1 MSSTTDNEQR
11 FAYLLSPEFQIV
23 NTAGKPLTGGWI
35 EVYIHGTR
43 VKYYCF
49 SDFDGTLHPFQIP
62 LDSLGSNIVL
72 ASPTHAYDIYI
83 YNKFGALVMSRY
95 NVVPACNAADIVED
109 VVVIDSPD
117 ETLNVTCDGGSNWH
131 LTVNTDLIA
140 TTEQLASVSG
150 ELHDEIVTVSGDL
163 QDQINNKKDL
173 QLPYVASGTV
183 TKTITKIEQNE
194 NGEIEVTYSDIDL
207 PPQVPNIDIISPSGT
222 IDVSSS
228 INPATNT
235 KTFKIDIH
243 KTKMDFFDGYCG
255 KSHYEDRSSSSTSAF
270 GLYVDQWDEYKYQGD
285 FIANSW
291 QDENNTTFKLNSG
304 LYLITASIRYQMNND
319 YNKEEYI
326 RIATGAYNGL
336 ENGTR
341 YKDWSYEKE
350 LGDGTAESSIQVSFI
365 RNVEDDDD
373 YLYMNGNHDLYF
385 YPYLPVGVNYAFI
398 DHLQIVK
405 LDSIAA
411 AGGGS
416 GPRYAPGY
424 GIEIIDDIISVA
436 TGTVVTNNYFNTVV
450 SSINNEI
457 NEINT
462 TIQNVTG
469 DITELSEA
477 VTNIVGVTG
486 DFATTDYVDA
496 AVSGLENYS
505 AGQYISIEDHVI
517 SVTGLQPEGDYATTE
532 YVDNRIA
539 SAAGDVYEAGQY
551 VSIENNVINVTGVQ
565 PAGDYATNED
575 LQIVS
580 GAIPESQEV
589 EFEELD
595 LAQFAQASAV
605 TVIQNQINNVTG
617 DINNINE
624 AVTNIIGATGDYATE
639 EYVDEAIAAVTGQPF
654 EQVNSDWLATSGVAE
669 ILNKPAVFQLI
680 AGDNIDITP
689 SGNDLVISSTGG
701 GSLSQVNSDWLATS
715 GVAEILNKPLEANIV
730 AGQNISIVQEYDNVI
745 ISATGIPSLDGYATE
760 QYVDDAID
768 AATGMIPEA
777 QVNADWLATSGKA
790 EILNKPQ
797 EEAVEFEEINLEDYA
812 LASAI
817 PDVSNFVTQQDIDDS
832 IAPVQSQ
839 IDTLAAATGDYLTE
853 QVNSDW
859 NATSGISEIL
869 NKPESEEVEFEEVNL
884 ADYALA
890 SAIPDISNLATKTE
904 VQAVD
909 IKVDAVS
916 GKLPTTEEGQFT
928 IHPNTEG
935 GDVTVIYPTDVSPVS
950 AFYDLNA
957 QYDDA
962 LSNRTGPSTYY
973 YVFKS
978 PGYDN
983 DTWSANTGDVIQLK
997 VKEAIQGLGSIMGF
1011 YATNSSPASSSAPP
1025 INYPSSTPLVVGT
1038 GIVYTVEPGVYT
1050 TALGSNPAGSS
1061 YGKYITIMVNT
1072 ASAGTYVDDI
1082 LNKIEFTIGRPNT
1095 ALGTT
1100 VNLDRY
1106 YLANTVITSTSGYT
1120 QCVVAKDTAS
1130 KKQTVYLPNSM
1141 PSAWKPDI
1149 TESFQYGS
1157 NYNSPSGV
1165 SYNTKHYR
1173 AYKYTSSPTR
1183 YQFAYCTDWD
1193 YANRIMTFIAYDN
1206 SGNAIEKWT
1215 LDYSNYSSNV
1225 WTTTAITPDMSDYA
1239 TEVELQT
1246 VSGAVDAVSGAIPES
1261 EEVQFE
1267 ELDLSI
1273 YALASAVPDQLVA
1286 GDYVSIANDII
1297 SVTGLDNSNT
1307 FFATVGS
1314 TSWQDVLDAYN
1325 AGKRIF
1331 AVTSGKSVLPLAEY
1345 YSSRFY
1351 FSSTVRRSG
1360 LSNTSPSYIAYTLY
1374 SDNDWVDRSG
1384 DLQANWNETN
1394 NSAASYIRNK
1404 PDLSV
1409 YAAVASVTAVETDVA
1424 NLVAATG
1431 DYLTQQVN
1439 ADWEANSGAAEIL
1452 NKPVEYELVA
1462 GNNIEIIASG
1472 GNVIIS
1478 ASGGT
1483 GEVTE
1488 VELATVS
1495 GTLEAEIQSVS
1506 AAIPDTSI
1514 YATETDLQTVS
1525 AAIPESESVE
1535 FEELELSDYAL
1546 ASAIPDVSNINTAIT
1561 NLVAATGDYLQDS
1574 DLNGYATEA
1583 YVDAA
1588 ITGVTFEQVNSDWN
1602 ATSGVA
1608 EILNK
1613 PSVVD
1618 VTVGNLIAGDN
1629 ISITASGD
1637 DIVIAVSG
1645 KQDILTGIT
1654 DVQVVQTLPASP
1666 VATILYLIPEA

>member
-117 ETLNVTCDGGSNWH
+117 ETINVTCDGGSNWH
-131 LTVNTDLIA
+131 LEVNTDLIA

-150 ELHDEIVTVSGDL
+150 DL
-163 QDQINNKKDL
+163 QDQIDNKKDL
-173 QLPYVASGTV
+173 QLPYVASGSV

-222 IDVSSS
+222 IDVSSTV
-228 INPATNT
+228 NPATNT

-373 YLYMNGNHDLYF
+373 YTYMNGNHDLYL

-416 GPRYAPGY
+416 GPRYAAGY
-424 GIEIIDDIISVA
+424 GIEILDDVIQVA

-457 NEINT
+457 NEIST

-469 DITELSEA
+469 DITELNEA

-486 DFATTDYVDA
+486 DFATNEDLQI
-496 AVSGLENYS
+496 VSG
-505 AGQYISIEDHVI
+505 AI
-517 SVTGLQPEGDYATTE
+517 PESQEVEFQELDVDSLATTE

-565 PAGDYATNED
+565 PEGDYATNED

-595 LAQFAQASAV
+595 LTAFAQASAV
-605 TVIQNQINNVTG
+605 TVIKNQINNVTG

-669 ILNKPAVFQLI
+669 ILNKPDVFQLI
-680 AGDNIDITP
+680 AGDNIDITA
-689 SGNDLVISSTGG
+689 SGNDLVISASGDVNKAYVDEQVAEVSAAIPESEEVEFQEIDIDNYALASAIP
-701 GSLSQVNSDWLATS
+701 SLDGYATEEYVDNKVASATFEQVNSDWLATS

-760 QYVDDAID
+760 QYVDEAIV

-797 EEAVEFEEINLEDYA
+797 AEAVEFEEVNLEDYA

-817 PDVSNFVTQQDIDDS
+817 PDVSNFVTQQDVDDS

-839 IDTLAAATGDYLTE
+839 IDTLAAATGDYITSLDGYATE
-853 QVNSDW
+853 QYVDDAIATVTGIIPSDVV
-859 NATSGISEIL
+859 TEQ
-869 NKPESEEVEFEEVNL
+869 EL
-884 ADYALA
+884 ADAIDA
-890 SAIPDISNLATKTE
+890 ATGIIPDVAPIQSQIDTLAAAT
-904 VQAVD
+904 
-909 IKVDAVS
+909 
-916 GKLPTTEEGQFT
+916 
-928 IHPNTEG
+928 
-935 GDVTVIYPTDVSPVS
+935 GDYLQSS
-950 AFYDLNA
+950 DLN
-957 QYDDA
+957 
-962 LSNRTGPSTYY
+962 G
-973 YVFKS
+973 
-978 PGYDN
+978 
-983 DTWSANTGDVIQLK
+983 
-997 VKEAIQGLGSIMGF
+997 
-1011 YATNSSPASSSAPP
+1011 YAT
-1025 INYPSSTPLVVGT
+1025 
-1038 GIVYTVEPGVYT
+1038 E
-1050 TALGSNPAGSS
+1050 
-1061 YGKYITIMVNT
+1061 
-1072 ASAGTYVDDI
+1072 TYVDAAV
-1082 LNKIEFTIGRPNT
+1082 T
-1095 ALGTT
+1095 AVDSNIFWAIYGTT
-1100 VNLDRY
+1100 TYTDT
-1106 YLANTVITSTSGYT
+1106 LA
-1120 QCVVAKDTAS
+1120 
-1130 KKQTVYLPNSM
+1130 
-1141 PSAWKPDI
+1141 
-1149 TESFQYGS
+1149 
-1157 NYNSPSGV
+1157 
-1165 SYNTKHYR
+1165 
-1173 AYKYTSSPTR
+1173 
-1183 YQFAYCTDWD
+1183 
-1193 YANRIMTFIAYDN
+1193 
-1206 SGNAIEKWT
+1206 
-1215 LDYSNYSSNV
+1215 
-1225 WTTTAITPDMSDYA
+1225 
-1239 TEVELQT
+1239 
-1246 VSGAVDAVSGAIPES
+1246 
-1261 EEVQFE
+1261 
-1267 ELDLSI
+1267 
-1273 YALASAVPDQLVA
+1273 
-1286 GDYVSIANDII
+1286 
-1297 SVTGLDNSNT
+1297 
-1307 FFATVGS
+1307 
-1314 TSWQDVLDAYN
+1314 AYN
-1325 AGKRIF
+1325 AGKKIF
-1331 AVTSGKSVLPLAEY
+1331 MKDGAVVAACSIKGGNPDTFYFNGISQVWRAGGPTFNY
-1345 YSSRFY
+1345 YSLSSRDGWY
-1351 FSSTVRRSG
+1351 RR
-1360 LSNTSPSYIAYTLY
+1360 TDFT
-1374 SDNDWVDRSG
+1374 
-1384 DLQANWNETN
+1384 LQADWNETN
-1394 NSAASYIRNK
+1394 NYYAGYIKNK

-1409 YAAVASVTAVETDVA
+1409 YATEQYV
-1424 NLVAATG
+1424 
-1431 DYLTQQVN
+1431 Q
-1439 ADWEANSGAAEIL
+1439 EA
-1452 NKPVEYELVA
+1452 
-1462 GNNIEIIASG
+1462 IA
-1472 GNVIIS
+1472 

-1483 GEVTE
+1483 DYTAGDHIVIEDNTISVTGTEDLTIKSLVAGENVTITASGDD
-1488 VELATVS
+1488 VILSVTGIDATDIFWAVYNS
-1495 GTLEAEIQSVS
+1495 TTYAEIQAAKQAGKKVFVVDNNAIYVPTYYSGNGWINASFGDPLHSEGGYPHLNRVWIDSNNVWHSDNFTIPYRGTNGVVVNGGEISV
-1506 AAIPDTSI
+1506 TG
-1514 YATETDLQTVS
+1514 YATEQYVDTAVAGYATEAYVD
-1525 AAIPESESVE
+1525 SV
-1535 FEELELSDYAL
+1535 
-1546 ASAIPDVSNINTAIT
+1546 VT
-1561 NLVAATGDYLQDS
+1561 
-1574 DLNGYATEA
+1574 GYATEA

-1588 ITGVTFEQVNSDWN
+1588 VSAVTGSSFEQVNADWD

-1613 PSVVD
+1613 PEILD
-1618 VTVGNLIAGDN
+1618 VTVGNVIAGDN

-1637 DIVIAVSG
+1637 DIVISAQGGGGATYTAGDNIDITNDTISVTGTEDLTLMPITGVNGVSITNNNG
-1645 KQDILTGIT
+1645 VITFSGSNDETVLYTATAASDSITTSEEVTHFERLRIELQSAQSTYVKNCVECIPDANNLVYTGT
-1654 DVQVVQTLPASP
+1654 A
-1666 VATILYLIPEA
+1666 LIPAADYPLQMAGVRYTSSNAKNFTFSYATRMCYRVNGTYGDSSTTTLANSDIKDVGFITKIVGINRK

>member
-117 ETLNVTCDGGSNWH
+117 ETINVTCDGGSNWH
-131 LTVNTDLIA
+131 LEVNTDLIA
-140 TTEQLASVSG
+140 TTEQLAA
-150 ELHDEIVTVSGDL
+150 VSGDL
-163 QDQINNKKDL
+163 QDQIDNKKDL
-173 QLPYVASGTV
+173 QLPYVASGSV

-222 IDVSSS
+222 IDVSSVV
-228 INPATNT
+228 NPSTNT

-255 KSHYEDRSSSSTSAF
+255 RNRYEYRSGTGTDYF
-270 GLYVDQWDEYKYQGD
+270 GLYVDQWEEYKYQGN

-291 QDENNTTFKLNSG
+291 QDENNINFVLNSG
-304 LYLITASIRYQMNND
+304 LYLITATIRYQMNKDFNQ
-319 YNKEEYI
+319 EEYI

-336 ENGTR
+336 ETGTR
-341 YKDWSYEKE
+341 YKDWSNEVA
-350 LGDGTAESSIQVSFI
+350 LGEDFDESSIQISFI

-373 YLYMNGNHDLYF
+373 YTYMNGNHYLYF
-385 YPYLPVGVNYAFI
+385 MPELPIGVRHAFI

-416 GPRYAPGY
+416 GPRYAAGY
-424 GIEIIDDIISVA
+424 GIEILDDVIQVA

-469 DITELSEA
+469 DITELNEA
-477 VTNIVGVTG
+477 VTNIVGVTGDFVNRDEFNAVTGDITNINEAITNIIGATG

-580 GAIPESQEV
+580 GAIPESEDV

-595 LAQFAQASAV
+595 LTQFAQASAV

-669 ILNKPAVFQLI
+669 ILNKPDVFQLI

-689 SGNDLVISSTGG
+689 SGNDLVISASGDVDKAYVDEQVAEVSAAIPESEEVEFQEIDIDNYALASAIP
-701 GSLSQVNSDWLATS
+701 SLDGYATEEYVDNKVASATFEQVNSDWLATS

-760 QYVDDAID
+760 QYVDDAIV

-797 EEAVEFEEINLEDYA
+797 EEAVEFEEVNLADYA

-853 QVNSDW
+853 QVNADW
-859 NATSGISEIL
+859 NATSGVSEIL
-869 NKPESEEVEFEEVNL
+869 NKPESEEVQFEEVDL
-884 ADYALA
+884 SVYALA
-890 SAIPDISNLATKTE
+890 SAIPS
-904 VQAVD
+904 
-909 IKVDAVS
+909 
-916 GKLPTTEEGQFT
+916 
-928 IHPNTEG
+928 
-935 GDVTVIYPTDVSPVS
+935 
-950 AFYDLNA
+950 
-957 QYDDA
+957 
-962 LSNRTGPSTYY
+962 
-973 YVFKS
+973 
-978 PGYDN
+978 
-983 DTWSANTGDVIQLK
+983 
-997 VKEAIQGLGSIMGF
+997 
-1011 YATNSSPASSSAPP
+1011 
-1025 INYPSSTPLVVGT
+1025 
-1038 GIVYTVEPGVYT
+1038 
-1050 TALGSNPAGSS
+1050 
-1061 YGKYITIMVNT
+1061 
-1072 ASAGTYVDDI
+1072 
-1082 LNKIEFTIGRPNT
+1082 
-1095 ALGTT
+1095 
-1100 VNLDRY
+1100 LD
-1106 YLANTVITSTSGYT
+1106 G
-1120 QCVVAKDTAS
+1120 
-1130 KKQTVYLPNSM
+1130 
-1141 PSAWKPDI
+1141 
-1149 TESFQYGS
+1149 
-1157 NYNSPSGV
+1157 
-1165 SYNTKHYR
+1165 
-1173 AYKYTSSPTR
+1173 
-1183 YQFAYCTDWD
+1183 
-1193 YANRIMTFIAYDN
+1193 
-1206 SGNAIEKWT
+1206 
-1215 LDYSNYSSNV
+1215 
-1225 WTTTAITPDMSDYA
+1225 YA
-1239 TEVELQT
+1239 TEQYVDNAIATVTGIIPSDVVTEQELADAIDAATGLIPDVSALEADIQT

-1261 EEVQFE
+1261 EEVEFE

-1273 YALASAVPDQLVA
+1273 YALASAVPDVTQLETA
-1286 GDYVSIANDII
+1286 I
-1297 SVTGLDNSNT
+1297 DN
-1307 FFATVGS
+1307 
-1314 TSWQDVLDAYN
+1314 L
-1325 AGKRIF
+1325 I
-1331 AVTSGKSVLPLAEY
+1331 
-1345 YSSRFY
+1345 
-1351 FSSTVRRSG
+1351 
-1360 LSNTSPSYIAYTLY
+1360 
-1374 SDNDWVDRSG
+1374 
-1384 DLQANWNETN
+1384 
-1394 NSAASYIRNK
+1394 
-1404 PDLSV
+1404 
-1409 YAAVASVTAVETDVA
+1409 
-1424 NLVAATG
+1424 AATG
-1431 DYLTQQVN
+1431 DYATETYVDAAVTAVDSNIFWAVANGTNITTYAEITAAVQAGKKVLVVNQYTKEIFVPTGWYEWISAHFNKSYLHSESGYPHLERLWITSDNVWHWDSFTIPYIGTNGVVVNGGEISVTGYATEQYVDTAVAGYATEAYVDSVVTGYATEAYVDAAISAVTGGSFEQVN
-1439 ADWEANSGAAEIL
+1439 ADWDATSGVAEIL
-1452 NKPVEYELVA
+1452 NKPETEDVTV
-1462 GNNIEIIASG
+1462 
-1472 GNVIIS
+1472 GNVIAGDNIS
-1478 ASGGT
+1478 ITASGDDIVISSTGGGT
-1483 GEVTE
+1483 GDVTE
-1488 VELATVS
+1488 AELATVS
-1495 GTLEAEIQSVS
+1495 GVLESEIQTVS

-1535 FEELELSDYAL
+1535 FEELDLSDYAL
-1546 ASAIPDVSNINTAIT
+1546 ASAIPDVTNINTAIT

-1588 ITGVTFEQVNSDWN
+1588 ITGATFEQVNSDWN

-1613 PSVVD
+1613 PVPKEVEFKEVD
-1618 VTVGNLIAGDN
+1618 LSDFAL
-1629 ISITASGD
+1629 AS
-1637 DIVIAVSG
+1637 AVSG
-1645 KQDILTGIT
+1645 KQDVLTGIT
-1654 DVQVVQTLPASP
+1654 DVQVVQTLPVSP
-1666 VATILYLIPEA
+1666 VATVLYLIPEA